1 MHRTRATHDLRDL
14 VDNLAPK
21 VEAAVQT
28 VAEKAPPAFEHGKGV
43 AAEKGALLAGA
54 ASEKGA
60 LLAGAASVKGAQ
72 LAEALAERIPDS
84 VVDRLPDTVSDRLPI
99 KRSHR
104 GRKLL
109 LIGGLVALAA
119 VIVSRLRGS
128 RSKPAAGSSYP
139 RPVDRTDTPSSTA
152 TTTPSSTPPAAT
164 ETPEDASE
172 LLSDPL
178 GDPLT
183 DPINEPGLNGRSD

>member
-43 AAEKGALLAGA
+43 AA
-54 ASEKGA
+54 EKGA

-139 RPVDRTDTPSSTA
+139 RPVDRTDAPSSTA

-178 GDPLT
+178 ADPLT

>member
-14 VDNLAPK
+14 VDNLTPK

-28 VAEKAPPAFEHGKGV
+28 VAEKAPPAFEHGKVV

-60 LLAGAASVKGAQ
+60 Q
-72 LAEALAERIPDS
+72 LAEALAGRIPDS
-84 VVDRLPDTVSDRLPI
+84 VVDRLPDSVSDRLPV

-109 LIGGLVALAA
+109 LVGGLLALIG
-119 VIVSRLRGS
+119 VVVSRMKRS
-128 RSKPAAGSSYP
+128 RSGSPAGSSYP
-139 RPVDRTDTPSSTA
+139 RPVDRTDAPSSTPPSSTA

-164 ETPEDASE
+164 KTPEDASE

-178 GDPLT
+178 SDPLT
-183 DPINEPGLNGRSD
+183 DPVTEPGLNGRSD

>member
-14 VDNLAPK
+14 VDNLTPK

-43 AAEKGALLAGA
+43 AAEKGAQLASA

-72 LAEALAERIPDS
+72 LAEALAGRIPDS

-109 LIGGLVALAA
+109 LIGGLVALVA
-119 VIVSRLRGS
+119 VVVSRLRGS
-128 RSKPAAGSSYP
+128 KSPAAGSSYP
-139 RPVDRTDTPSSTA
+139 RPVARTDAPPSTA
-152 TTTPSSTPPAAT
+152 TTT
-164 ETPEDASE
+164 
-172 LLSDPL
+172 
-178 GDPLT
+178 
-183 DPINEPGLNGRSD
+183 